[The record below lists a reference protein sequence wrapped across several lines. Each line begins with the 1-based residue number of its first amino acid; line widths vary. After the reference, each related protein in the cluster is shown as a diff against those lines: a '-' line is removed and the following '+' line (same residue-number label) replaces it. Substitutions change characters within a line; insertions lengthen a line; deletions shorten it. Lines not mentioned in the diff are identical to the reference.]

1 MESVADKNNMADQ
14 TPSPSVIPNI
24 SSSNSNSNCHRIAE
38 KIERNRTLSC
48 QVIFPPHS
56 FVKAKVEGRTGN
68 AKRRNSK
75 SPDSNRHIKSY
86 RVTVCAFNRHNKSNT
101 EAGEKDTN
109 TNTDD
114 MKRKDHKEEDGFEDL
129 FSFSVVLPDA
139 ERKARASS
147 HH

>member
-1 MESVADKNNMADQ
+1 MADQ
-14 TPSPSVIPNI
+14 TPSPSIIPNI
-24 SSSNSNSNCHRIAE
+24 SSSNKSPCTHRIRIAE
-38 KIERNRTLSC
+38 KIERNRTLSW
-48 QVIFPPHS
+48 VIFPPHS

-75 SPDSNRHIKSY
+75 SPDSNRQIKSY
-86 RVTVCAFNRHNKSNT
+86 RVTVCTFNRHNKSNT
-101 EAGEKDTN
+101 EAEAGEKDN
-109 TNTDD
+109 
-114 MKRKDHKEEDGFEDL
+114 MKRKGHKEEDGFEDL